1 MHDTIINERLH
12 NILESISLIEE
23 RMLDITNPSDF
34 RSTKE
39 GLKTLDSIAMRLQH
53 IAENIK
59 KIDGLQPDFFET
71 KIIMDPQPII
81 NFRDFI
87 SHHYERTDV
96 EIIYD
101 ICLNDIQE
109 LKVKINNYWKFS

>member
-1 MHDTIINERLH
+1 
-12 NILESISLIEE
+12 
-23 RMLDITNPSDF
+23 
-34 RSTKE
+34 
-39 GLKTLDSIAMRLQH
+39 
-53 IAENIK
+53 
-59 KIDGLQPDFFET
+59 
-71 KIIMDPQPII
+71 MDPQPII